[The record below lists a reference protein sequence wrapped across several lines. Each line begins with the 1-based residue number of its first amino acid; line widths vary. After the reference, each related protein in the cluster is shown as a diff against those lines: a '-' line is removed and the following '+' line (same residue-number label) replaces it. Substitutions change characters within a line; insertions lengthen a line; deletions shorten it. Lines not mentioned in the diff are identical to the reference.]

1 MTFARISAH
10 RTQRQSGGST
20 RRQRELN
27 PLILESCMYPDALVR
42 LTEDVLDRSAARAS
56 LIPSAAPAGVGP
68 SKLKGVSAGL
78 VARTANL
85 RILGKSPLGI
95 YLRTAE
101 GVWDAL
107 PASLK
112 GLPPAIA
119 YGRLMHALVRS
130 SGQRQQ
136 YFGTFFVRN
145 RPQLQ
150 LICRLAGEHPR
161 GAPLRVA
168 VLGCSI
174 GAEAYS
180 LAWAIRSAAPDLSL
194 RIDGVDISPEVLE
207 VAREG
212 LYPLGVAELAN
223 EPLCERLTRE
233 EIDHIF
239 ETEPRGLR
247 VRPWIRAGIRWQV
260 GDLRDPAIGDVFGRY
275 DVVVAN
281 DFLCHMDPAE
291 AGACL
296 RNIARLVAEGG
307 HLVVSGVDLDMRTD
321 VAADLGWKPVTD
333 LIEEIHEGDRSLRRS
348 WPWRYWGLEPLDS
361 GRRDWNLRYASV
373 FQLGGA
379 S

>member
-1 MTFARISAH
+1 
-10 RTQRQSGGST
+10 
-20 RRQRELN
+20 
-27 PLILESCMYPDALVR
+27 
-42 LTEDVLDRSAARAS
+42 
-56 LIPSAAPAGVGP
+56 
-68 SKLKGVSAGL
+68 
-78 VARTANL
+78 
-85 RILGKSPLGI
+85 
-95 YLRTAE
+95 
-101 GVWDAL
+101 
-107 PASLK
+107 
-112 GLPPAIA
+112 
-119 YGRLMHALVRS
+119 MHALVRS
-130 SGQRQQ
+130 SGRRQQ

-150 LICRLAGEHPR
+150 LISRLASEHPR

-180 LAWAIRSAAPDLSL
+180 LAWVVRSATPDLSL

-233 EIDHIF
+233 EIERIF

-247 VRPWIRAGIRWQV
+247 VRPWIREGIRWLV
-260 GDLRDPAIGDVFGRY
+260 GDACDPAIVDGVGTY

-281 DFLCHMDPAE
+281 DFLCHMEPAE
-291 AGACL
+291 ARACL
-296 RNIARLVAEGG
+296 RNIGRLVDPGG
-307 HLVVSGVDLDMRTD
+307 HLVVSGVDLEVRTD
-321 VAADLGWKPVTD
+321 VAADLGWKPVSE